1 MSILEFYANERSWVS
16 VISLYFVREMKISAS
31 IHTNTAH
38 KSKTEFV
45 EFYKGSGI
53 GICYSE
59 FSTA

>member
-1 MSILEFYANERSWVS
+1 MKGLGSLF
-16 VISLYFVREMKISAS
+16 ISLYFVREMKISAS
-31 IHTNTAH
+31 IHKNTAH

-45 EFYKGSGI
+45 EFYKGSVI